1 LGLAKIYMRRTGL
14 DILEV
19 VADGKK
25 FEEKFEAFW
34 KEALRELNSIHH
46 GFVIDQDGTLFALA
60 RSETQWKSL
69 SSRFDS
75 YLEMAAVA

>member
-1 LGLAKIYMRRTGL
+1 
-14 DILEV
+14 
-19 VADGKK
+19 
-25 FEEKFEAFW
+25 
-34 KEALRELNSIHH
+34 LNSIHH